1 MTTARPTHSLD
12 LSRRGLLR
20 GVALVAG
27 GGALLGAGLI
37 ASSAQAANKLTQQ
50 AANYQSAPKGS
61 ARCNVCSQWL
71 QPTDCKVIQGPVSP
85 TGWCSLYA
93 AKW

>member
-1 MTTARPTHSLD
+1 MTTDRPVHSLD

-20 GVALVAG
+20 GAALVAG
-27 GGALLGAGLI
+27 GGALLAGGLM
-37 ASSAQAANKLTQQ
+37 ASSAGAGTKLTQQ
-50 AANYQSAPKGS
+50 AANYQSTPKGM

-71 QPTDCKVIQGPVSP
+71 QPTDCKVVQGPVLP
-85 TGWCSLYA
+85 TGWCSLYV

>member
-1 MTTARPTHSLD
+1 MTIAKPTHSLD

-27 GGALLGAGLI
+27 GGALLVASLVASGAE
-37 ASSAQAANKLTQQ
+37 AANKLTQQ
-50 AANYQSAPKGS
+50 AANYQATPKGS

-71 QPTDCKVIQGPVSP
+71 QPTDCKEVQGPVSP